1 MKKATHQQT
10 KLHNRDL
17 VLSTIFDRRTVS
29 RAEIAR
35 ITGLTRT
42 TVSDAAASL
51 LKRGLIEEVGFGSSL
66 GGKNPILLSVV
77 ADSRYL
83 IGLNLAQNKFIGSI
97 VNLRGEIKETVEL
110 PVPNQNG
117 EKALQLVYEILDR
130 LFEKEWKPVVG
141 IGVGTPGLVNTQA
154 GVVVNAVNLDWQ
166 DLPLA
171 QLLRDRYRHPVLVLN
186 DSQAAAIG
194 EYWFNESQASE
205 ANLVVVNLKY
215 GIGAGILINGKLFQ
229 GDGGGAGE
237 IGHIVVEEHGELCR
251 CGKRGCLETVASVR
265 AVLSRMQAL
274 RPGLNSL
281 DQVVDLFLA
290 DDPDAV
296 QVVTDAGKHLGNVL
310 AGLTSALNIHK
321 FILTGE
327 MTRFGARW
335 LDVVQESMKRGALSF
350 MAEDTQLEV
359 GRLDYRACILG
370 ASAFMLLDGY
380 SLLFQESEEG

>member
-171 QLLRDRYRHPVLVLN
+171 QLLRDRYRHPVLILN

-237 IGHIVVEEHGELCR
+237 IGHIVVEEHGDLCR

>member
-17 VLSTIFDRRTVS
+17 VLSTIFGRRTVS

-42 TVSDAAASL
+42 TVSDAVASL
-51 LKRGLIEEVGFGSSL
+51 LRGGLIEEVGFGSSL

-77 ADSRYL
+77 SDSRYL

-117 EKALQLVYEILDR
+117 EKALQLVYEILDE

-171 QLLRDRYRHPVLVLN
+171 QLLRDRYRHPVLILN

-251 CGKRGCLETVASVR
+251 CGKHGCLETVASVR

-274 RPGLNSL
+274 HPELNSL
-281 DQVVDLFLA
+281 DQVVDLFLTGN
-290 DDPDAV
+290 PDAV
-296 QVVTDAGKHLGNVL
+296 QVVTEAGKHLGNVL

-335 LDVVQESMKRGALSF
+335 LDVVQQSMKRGALSF

-380 SLLFQESEEG
+380 SLLFQGSEES

>member
-171 QLLRDRYRHPVLVLN
+171 QLLRDRYRHPVLILN

-237 IGHIVVEEHGELCR
+237 IGHIVVEEHGDLCR

-327 MTRFGARW
+327 MTRFGVRW

>member
-1 MKKATHQQT
+1 M
-10 KLHNRDL
+10 
-17 VLSTIFDRRTVS
+17 
-29 RAEIAR
+29 
-35 ITGLTRT
+35 
-42 TVSDAAASL
+42 
-51 LKRGLIEEVGFGSSL
+51 
-66 GGKNPILLSVV
+66 V

-171 QLLRDRYRHPVLVLN
+171 QLLRDRYRHPVLILN

-237 IGHIVVEEHGELCR
+237 IGHIVVEEHGDLCR

-265 AVLSRMQAL
+265 GLIANAGPASRAE
-274 RPGLNSL
+274 
-281 DQVVDLFLA
+281 LA
-290 DDPDAV
+290 R
-296 QVVTDAGKHLGNVL
+296 
-310 AGLTSALNIHK
+310 SSR
-321 FILTGE
+321 
-327 MTRFGARW
+327 RFVSCR
-335 LDVVQESMKRGALSF
+335 
-350 MAEDTQLEV
+350 
-359 GRLDYRACILG
+359 
-370 ASAFMLLDGY
+370 
-380 SLLFQESEEG
+380 

>member
-171 QLLRDRYRHPVLVLN
+171 QLLRDRYRHPVLILN